1 MIVKKIIFCCITI
14 LYVGCSTKDKQSNTH
29 ISTIKKAE
37 LKKLTK
43 TISLI
48 QKYYIKQV
56 DIGKL
61 IDLNMKYTTKEEVNS
76 AIKKIMDKLDKHSVY
91 INSDVYN
98 NYIKIK
104 PFYYKTIDNNNLYIK
119 IPYFTKNTV
128 NNLTQT
134 IQKRDEKIKSIILD
148 LRDNPGGLLNQGIR
162 TVDLFVDKGIIVSK
176 RGRDIHNVTKYKAT
190 KKGTITSL
198 PIVVLVNKQSASS
211 AEIVSGALQDLKRA
225 TIIGEKTYG
234 KGTIQA
240 LIYITKNKKEAINL
254 TVAKYYLPSGRM
266 IENGI
271 IPDLEVLDKQLNYA
285 VKFLAL
291 QRGY

>member
-1 MIVKKIIFCCITI
+1 MVKRIIFCSII
-14 LYVGCSTKDKQSNTH
+14 IFFVGCTSITYKKNTN
-29 ISTIKKAE
+29 ISTIKKDE

-43 TISLI
+43 IISLI
-48 QKYYIKQV
+48 QNYYIEKI

-61 IDLNMKYTTKEEVNS
+61 IDLNKKYKTKDEVDS
-76 AIKKIMDKLDKHSVY
+76 DLKKIMDKLDKYSVY

-104 PFYYKTIDNNNLYIK
+104 PFYSKIIDNSNLYIK
-119 IPYFTKNTV
+119 IPYFTKDTV

-134 IQKRDEKIKSIILD
+134 IQKRDKKIKSIILD

-162 TVDLFVDKGIIVSK
+162 TVNLFVDKGLIVSK
-176 RGRDIHNVTKYKAT
+176 RGRDIFNVTKYKAT
-190 KKGTITSL
+190 KKSTITSL
-198 PIVVLVNKQSASS
+198 PLVILVNNNTASS

-240 LIYITKNKKEAINL
+240 LIYITENKKEAIKL
-254 TVAKYYLPSGRM
+254 TIAKYYLPSGRM
-266 IENGI
+266 IDNGI
-271 IPDLEVLDKQLNYA
+271 NPDVEVLDNQLAYV
-285 VKFLAL
+285 VKFLAF
-291 QRGY
+291 QR